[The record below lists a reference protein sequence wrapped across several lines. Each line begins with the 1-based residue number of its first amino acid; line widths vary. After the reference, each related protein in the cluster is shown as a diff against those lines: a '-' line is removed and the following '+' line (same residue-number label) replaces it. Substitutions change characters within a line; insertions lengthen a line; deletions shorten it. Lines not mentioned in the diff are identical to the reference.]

1 MPGGAPDAGMH
12 TSVPGE
18 AKRLPK
24 LRPNV
29 NKKAQQIIK
38 AHMQSTLDG
47 GSTGVSTATV
57 PILTKL
63 EGTAPRMART
73 HDISHLCDQ
82 PSCLCPS
89 VPPTIIS
96 EEDHV
101 YEKSFMAKDTS
112 SVYRDEDGLWHTKI
126 FPSEKPSSR
135 MDAVMLD
142 AWITRALNRHQEER
156 ATAASKDEFAK
167 TVEDLVPILSI
178 ALHEIV
184 RQVMHHCSERGL
196 ALERIWRTYVELFQR
211 VLQQLQES
219 IQHQKER
226 TADAQTKLHEVTR
239 ELRALKKSHP
249 EQMHR
254 IISDLEVRFTQR
266 QSGFEDELK
275 LCEQENNVLKN
286 QLRNQHR
293 DAEMWYPGFINY
305 QDSYIRNLIP
315 QHTAKAARRAS
326 LAGQDGQTS
335 SEARSQRRGMS
346 AEDQPASEMPPE
358 VAIAEDFK
366 RLLTVFAT
374 DKRRLIGQ
382 ELVDLIDG
390 AEKEKKEEK
399 VGGRRSSF
407 NQAVLDEQQKDLD
420 QLEELQKEVQA
431 QEDRIRAIKQEI
443 LRIETAKAFG
453 ADDEDEGP
461 ESSSS
466 SSEEDELKEEEQL
479 GAGSNLLQRATI
491 SMVQNKDRVLV
502 PGKRGSILHNKT
514 KGDKPPM
521 PQLVEPRDDDMSGD
535 SESGLS
541 EGGTDSDDQ

>member
-1 MPGGAPDAGMH
+1 
-12 TSVPGE
+12 
-18 AKRLPK
+18 
-24 LRPNV
+24 
-29 NKKAQQIIK
+29 
-38 AHMQSTLDG
+38 
-47 GSTGVSTATV
+47 
-57 PILTKL
+57 
-63 EGTAPRMART
+63 
-73 HDISHLCDQ
+73 
-82 PSCLCPS
+82 
-89 VPPTIIS
+89 
-96 EEDHV
+96 
-101 YEKSFMAKDTS
+101 MAKDAT
-112 SVYRDEDGLWHTKI
+112 SVYRDEDGLWHTKT

-142 AWITRALNRHQEER
+142 AWITRALHRHQEER

-178 ALHEIV
+178 ALHEII

-219 IQHQKER
+219 IQYQKER
-226 TADAQTKLHEVTR
+226 TADAQTKLQEITK

-254 IISDLEVRFTQR
+254 LISDLEVRFTER
-266 QSGFEDELK
+266 QSVFEEELK
-275 LCEQENNVLKN
+275 SAEQENNVLKN
-286 QLRNQHR
+286 QLRSQHR
-293 DAEMWYPGFINY
+293 DAEMWYPGFLSY

-315 QHTAKAARRAS
+315 QHTAKAARRTS
-326 LAGQDGQTS
+326 SVGQDGQTS
-335 SEARSQRRGMS
+335 SEVPRSMAQRRS
-346 AEDQPASEMPPE
+346 VLVQDQQPASEMPPE

-390 AEKEKKEEK
+390 AEKEKEEK
-399 VGGRRSSF
+399 VSGRRQSF

-431 QEDRIRAIKQEI
+431 QEDRIRAVKQEI
-443 LRIETAKAFG
+443 LRIESAKAFG
-453 ADDEDEGP
+453 LDDEFDAV
-461 ESSSS
+461 ESGSS
-466 SSEEDELKEEEQL
+466 SSEEDLKEAEPL
-479 GAGSNLLQRATI
+479 GAGRDLMTRASI

-502 PGKRGSILHNKT
+502 PGKRGSILNDKQ
-514 KGDKPPM
+514 KGDKPST
-521 PQLVEPRDDDMSGD
+521 PQPVARDDDMSGD

-541 EGGTDSDDQ
+541 EGTDSEDQ